1 MNKTISSLLA
11 CTLGACVMDEDG
23 PGDDEVT
30 VEMTSDQVS
39 DLDNAPTICRPNL
52 VTTALL
58 TDRYG
63 TEVNGCSRS
72 MYQLVLVV
80 TNIGCATANPST
92 FRFQRKDGTFI
103 TYPVGSLVP
112 DASARFTILSYTYSG
127 GEYARTATADFTHVV
142 AESNENDNTAYWNC
156 IL

>member
-1 MNKTISSLLA
+1 MTVATRLPCDARILGPVPELA
-11 CTLGACVMDEDG
+11 PAGLRQRDRTTPED
-23 PGDDEVT
+23 
-30 VEMTSDQVS
+30 
-39 DLDNAPTICRPNL
+39 A
-52 VTTALL
+52 ALL
-58 TDRYG
+58 GVPYGREGQHRYG

-80 TNIGCATANPST
+80 TNIGCGTANPST